1 MSNDNQSDACACASQ
16 NQSQSQ
22 QTVSCVNNQTST
34 NMQTP
39 DTSNTPDTQGSVK
52 ISNNKPSELCKML
65 RSNESNEYKINQI
78 ASKISPYNSGA
89 ANKCKKNWDAIAKPL
104 ESLGVLEEDIIR
116 IAGLIGTP
124 DVVLN
129 KRAVVVMCADNG
141 VVEEGVTQT
150 GQDVTAI
157 VAGNIV
163 HHDTSVCRMAN
174 LAHADTLSVN
184 MGMMFEAPGTLDRQ
198 IAPQTANFTKGSA
211 MSNDQMWQAIST
223 GIDIVGDMASQG
235 YNLIATGE
243 MGIGNTTTSSAL
255 VSLLL
260 GVSVEEVT
268 GRGAG
273 LSNDGLTRKIAA
285 IQKGIEVNHPNTADP
300 LDCLSKLGGFDIA
313 GLVGVFL
320 GGAIYKVPILIDGL
334 ISACAALV
342 SYRMCSGSR
351 VAMLASHISSEPA
364 APAILKEIDLQ
375 PLICAGMHLGEGT
388 GAVCAMPLLD
398 MGLTVY
404 SEMVS
409 FDDIKID
416 AYVPLG

>member
-1 MSNDNQSDACACASQ
+1 MNNDNNLSDGCACASENKNQGQQANQ
-16 NQSQSQ
+16 NASSEVTTPANCDSENNSKG
-22 QTVSCVNNQTST
+22 TVNITNNE
-34 NMQTP
+34 
-39 DTSNTPDTQGSVK
+39 
-52 ISNNKPSELCKML
+52 PSELCKEL
-65 RSNESNEYKINQI
+65 RSNNTNEHKINLI
-78 ASKISPYNSGA
+78 ASKITPFNNDA

-104 ESLGVLEEDIIR
+104 ESLGALETDITR

-163 HHDTSVCRMAN
+163 HHDISVCRMAN
-174 LAHADTLSVN
+174 LAHADTLAVN
-184 MGMMFEAPGTLDRQ
+184 MGMMFEAQGTLDRQ
-198 IAPQTANFTKGSA
+198 IASQTANFTKEPA
-211 MSNDQMWQAIST
+211 MTNDQMWQAIST
-223 GIDIVGDMASQG
+223 GIDIVKDMASQG
-235 YNLIATGE
+235 YKLIATGE

-255 VSLLL
+255 ASLLL

-273 LSNDGLTRKIAA
+273 LSDDGLTRKIAA
-285 IQKGIEVNHPNTADP
+285 IKKGIEVNQPNTKDP

-320 GGAIYKVPILIDGL
+320 GGAIYRVPILIDGL

-342 SYRMCSGSR
+342 AYRICASSR
-351 VAMLASHISSEPA
+351 VAMFASHVSSEPA

-398 MGLTVY
+398 MGLAVY